1 MPHPFDHVCAMVLD
15 KIIVI
20 CSCIAQLAVAVLKEF
35 REMLHKQATVEAFIE
50 WLDVSVE
57 QKIIKVCIT
66 VVHP

>member
-1 MPHPFDHVCAMVLD
+1 MT
-15 KIIVI
+15 IVF

-66 VVHP
+66 TKPSTVNCSEVD